1 MISCAE
7 AVRRLWEYL
16 DDELAEP
23 ERAQVEEHLSVCR
36 RCCGEV
42 EFAEEL
48 RKFLQAAASDELPD
62 DVRSRLTQTLDDLE
76 AAP

>member
-1 MISCAE
+1 MITCSE

-16 DDELAEP
+16 EGALDP
-23 ERAQVEEHLSVCR
+23 IERAQVEEHLTLCR

-48 RKFLQAAASDELPD
+48 RRFLSAHAHEEMPT
-62 DVRSRLTQTLDDLE
+62 DVRSRLTGYLEDLE
-76 AAP
+76 R

>member
-1 MISCAE
+1 MITCAE

-16 DDELAEP
+16 EDALDEA
-23 ERAQVEEHLSVCR
+23 ERAQVEEHLGLCR

-48 RKFLQAAASDELPD
+48 RGFLSAHSLQEMPTE
-62 DVRSRLTQTLDDLE
+62 VRSRLTVYLE
-76 AAP
+76 ELEG

>member
-1 MISCAE
+1 MG
-7 AVRRLWEYL
+7 L
-16 DDELAEP
+16 
-23 ERAQVEEHLSVCR
+23 RALIPNCLIHLSVCR